1 MNTRQ
6 LTKKRTAMNARRL
19 MCVMWTLLLLVSS
32 AMASVAQEKPR
43 LIKGE
48 QLQIVGAK
56 PVSGNKGIGY
66 IDFGTTPGEKE
77 YTFVL
82 RRPAGADA
90 NYAVSVWYQ
99 LASTPAFNV
108 NVPVLYTDDFYE
120 GDSSSDDYQDGW
132 NCVVFQPGETEKE
145 VKFTTYNYLG
155 TNEEYTRDLCAY
167 IRFCHPNRITMEY
180 DLLQLRFHNA
190 DTHQPD
196 CAIAD
201 DEALWCYSIG
211 YIRNGYHPKA
221 GEWLIANVEMVGWS
235 HQWIN
240 GLPQLRIGDDTRM
253 VMQTGEGSVEVP
265 PAQPV
270 GDEVC
275 RNLAFAYR
283 VTDDDVVALCKGR
296 PANVLGFTAIKGMH
310 VVGSTQV
317 KDFVSDSPLHIYSD
331 TDRHGILRP
340 RFGQMTTD
348 KQTYAPRAQATVSV
362 EILNWWE
369 LNAVYGT
376 EWQECISLT
385 ADGGKT
391 ALNSQKGTF
400 DTATG
405 ELVFTFNAASPA
417 PGQTQC
423 TAFVELMLTGMLL
436 PTNDES
442 DWPSTLRLPYLLP
455 ADAFFSYQVEG
466 EPVIVYTKSVGI
478 KGMPDG
484 NAIRLTGKLQQLR
497 LHADIL
503 PADCSFLGGTWT
515 SSDPEVATINSNG
528 SVVLHRSGFT
538 DITFRSSEADY
549 RAEQGMASAD
559 GILLSTV
566 RLHVQEYFPDDQ
578 HAKKYFT
585 SDDEQVLITATF
597 PMVRL
602 VPGSQN
608 EGLDAWEV
616 DADQAEVTITHQESD
631 KYPDLHLTVPVESKY
646 YASVTIPFDDKT
658 FLRKRYYDPDT
669 HGGWPT
675 CWAVFS
681 VPIRNKYD
689 GEVHTYKY
697 TYEVYH
703 RLTNA
708 AFATNLTDSGAV
720 VLKDDGTGHATMR
733 MKNLDREEGF
743 ELSFFQGVL
752 SNDGTRI
759 EAMAHGAKSVKK
771 QIKPGDL
778 DIFEGEKDLGDGV
791 VLRMQRDRKY
801 VEATLNY
808 PFTMDK
814 GETNALSAHVQN
826 TYGMYDP
833 RKPNWN
839 AGENQLWVKEDPSV
853 EWGMIE
859 PYTQF
864 ANRFTGRSYSAIGTL
879 SDEQWI
885 KDNKA
890 VYEAFANDPSNK
902 NYKLFSGSNL
912 VYFYLPNLYALW
924 GKCEVTVDGKEV
936 IKVIEVGGKG
946 HFYLRFPFDDTKH
959 TVSFSWPKVGLKKE
973 FPFTAYGKDMIG
985 RYRFRGNYYG
995 DNEHAIADLDVT
1007 YTTGTGEQKTV
1018 TVSTTT
1024 PDEYINY
1031 GHYFTIDEP
1040 QGIVTASITDH
1051 VAEGVEHVVLVP
1063 TTIDKPA
1070 PMFAST
1076 SGSAVMFFDN
1086 ETDAIAST
1094 QATAYFNAA
1103 DLHTM
1108 DYIYLKVVDAATG
1121 EPIPNAILKIPY
1133 QKPVIEPDGSLIKVS
1148 GNDLERAIAYSTDGK
1163 YFPCIFSNLEL
1174 RRRSIIING
1183 EEAFFDGERVVH
1195 TVALTPKTDAGD
1207 AVHVEDIYLEETAPT
1222 GDGTQMVRCQYA
1234 GTSTLLPYDGSK
1246 KPGRKIKMRL
1256 LVRDPLNVDK
1266 WYDKLSLVS
1275 NQVASGRI
1283 ISLKRTAVGRRYMY
1297 WADAQENGQ
1306 SVSYTLL
1313 QVEGEMRDFLAP
1325 ETSGDV
1331 SLRVKGDQ
1339 DYALFQM
1346 KNIDS
1351 DPSFIIDGVDFNPEL
1366 PQINVGDVSRG
1377 KGLGKMQKSFD
1388 GFSIELPSSLP
1399 FTLGITHENNDY
1411 IVRGIYSHSFLPG
1424 GKIMNMLDKGD
1435 YINSFDAAFW
1445 EMKRAVKGMR
1455 AQYNRDDRALTLPS
1469 ASAGIKAW
1477 VEGKVG
1483 FDYET
1488 ERYNFVL
1495 NSVGI
1500 AAEAS
1505 AYIKAK
1511 VPFGFGSF
1519 GTSIAGEASAQAS
1532 LDHPSDED
1540 LEASKGSSLPSPFKM
1555 DLTLDFNT
1563 ALSVGA
1569 YAELGIDL
1577 WVAAAKAGIRGSA
1590 SASFESMAVVK
1601 PYLGRVDRG
1610 ARMSLEAWLQAY
1622 ATAKFLFFK
1631 KTWTGTILDK
1641 KGEWYAPNNDS
1652 NPIKQRE
1659 NNEARKVTTV
1669 LRSSV
1674 YKPLRLR
1681 RAPQNSNILL
1691 TDIDAYAQ
1699 PSYLYGGKD
1708 MAYIRPKNGDV
1719 ATGEVAFG
1727 SGMAFAAP
1735 DAHNVF
1741 AIHAASREI
1750 GGQNTGTIAYT
1761 YSTAKAPEAA
1771 NSEGVIQAA
1780 ADARVAV
1787 SLSNGKEW
1795 GEPQTLSDNYCSIDP
1810 KTAVSPT
1817 GNAVVAWKQGDFVP
1831 QSVDGD
1837 PTAGAIDG
1845 ALMTSVHRDGNWQD
1859 KIALMP
1865 MDTIAQLTDYEVAM
1879 RDGVP
1884 MVLGIVSKR
1893 NADGSVRSVL
1903 ATGTLDKNQ
1912 KAQTLFT
1919 DIVASQPHIVAMKSG
1934 YFASA
1939 LVVNDMGQTDVKL
1952 YRLTEAGTMVDMG
1965 LLGLGNR
1972 GVIDYKLIAPESAD
1986 GIDGLAVI
1994 WKEMHKESE
2003 ESTDQTG
2010 GVRTSVY
2017 GARIARSND
2026 GYIYLSCPQKLI
2038 DQPENLIITYYDATF
2053 ADNTLTAAVTVADF
2067 DNDGANVLQSQ
2078 AQFANSVRCEHVE
2091 LADRVKE
2098 GEDVVLSFQ
2107 VFNEGYEAVDYL
2119 NINVNG
2125 RSTVKQVNI
2134 LPGHSAEVT
2143 APAPANA
2150 DLASDLSFDITPY
2163 FSSAPM
2169 RARSFASAMRRAGA
2183 QKVKANRAGMGT
2195 IKLQVAD
2202 MAVKKLAAV
2211 PDGDDVV
2218 AVTATVDNCS
2228 PMPMNASWSVKV
2240 GLYEDA
2246 MGRTLYRGTDVCTV
2260 PQSLLYSQEG
2270 NNTATVGFRV
2280 KGISKPTT
2288 LYIVAHTVDGEGN
2301 VIEDQNP
2308 SNNVTAVNL
2317 FAVKT
2322 TVGIEKP
2329 VASALAPFT
2338 VTSQSGGLLVEGVT
2352 DGAIIRVYNP
2362 LGQLLHWHEAQPG
2375 EKSHLVPLA
2384 DRGTY
2389 LVTDGEHTK
2398 KVLYR
2403 K

>member
-1 MNTRQ
+1 MR
-6 LTKKRTAMNARRL
+6 
-19 MCVMWTLLLLVSS
+19 VMWTLLLLVSP
-32 AMASVAQEKPR
+32 AIAPVAQEKPR
-43 LIKGE
+43 LIRGE
-48 QLQIVGAK
+48 QLQIVGAQ
-56 PVSGNKGIGY
+56 PVPGNQGMGY
-66 IDFGTTPGEKE
+66 IDFGTTREYYDEDLGDYERKE
-77 YTFVL
+77 YSFTL

-99 LASTPAFNV
+99 QASVQGFDV
-108 NVPVLYTDDFYE
+108 HVPIIHTDDFYE
-120 GDSSSDDYQDGW
+120 SDSSPDEYLRDGW

-145 VKFTTYNYLG
+145 VKFATKGYFSSHQ
-155 TNEEYTRDLCAY
+155 EYERDLCAY
-167 IRFCHPNRITMEY
+167 IRFCYPNRITMEY

-196 CAIAD
+196 GTIGD
-201 DEALWCYSIG
+201 GEALTLLSMGC
-211 YIRNGYHPKA
+211 IRNGYHPKA
-221 GEWLIANVEMVGWS
+221 GEWLVANVEMAGVAHRWTS
-235 HQWIN
+235 
-240 GLPQLRIGDDTRM
+240 GLPQLRIGNDTRM
-253 VMQTGEGSVEVP
+253 VMQAGKGSVEVP
-265 PAQPV
+265 PAQAV
-270 GDEVC
+270 DDEVS
-275 RNLAFAYR
+275 RSLAFAYR
-283 VTDDDVVALCKGR
+283 VTDDDVAALCAGE
-296 PANVLGFTAIKGMH
+296 PAGVLGITAIKGLH
-310 VVGSTQV
+310 VTGSTQV
-317 KDFVSDSPLHIYSD
+317 RDCEQDSPFLIYID

-348 KQTYAPRAQATVSV
+348 KPTYAPRAQATARV
-362 EILNWWE
+362 EILNWQQ

-391 ALNSQKGTF
+391 ALNTQKGTL

-405 ELVFTFNAASPA
+405 ELLFTFNAASPA

-442 DWPSTLRLPYLLP
+442 DWPSDLRLPYLLP

-466 EPVIVYTKSVGI
+466 EPVVVYTESVSI
-478 KGMPDG
+478 QGMPDG
-484 NAIRLTGKLQQLR
+484 NAIRLTGKEQQFR
-497 LHADIL
+497 LHANIL
-503 PADCSFLGGTWT
+503 PADCSFLGGTWA
-515 SSDPEVATINSNG
+515 SSDPQVATVNSNG
-528 SVVLHRSGFT
+528 SVVLHRSGVT

-549 RAEQGMASAD
+549 RAAQGLPSAD

-566 RLHVQEYFPDDQ
+566 RLHVQEYLPDDGY
-578 HAKKYFT
+578 AKKYFT
-585 SDDEQVLITATF
+585 SDDEQVLITATLDRT
-597 PMVRL
+597 RL

-608 EGLDAWEV
+608 EWLEAWEV

-631 KYPDLHLTVPVESKY
+631 KYPSLHLTVPVESGY
-646 YASVTIPFDDKT
+646 YASVAIPFDDKT

-669 HGGWPT
+669 HGSLPT
-675 CWAVFS
+675 CTAVFS
-681 VPIRNKYD
+681 VPMRNKYD
-689 GEVHTYKY
+689 GEEHTYTF

-703 RLTNA
+703 QLTNA
-708 AFATNLTDSGAV
+708 AFGTSLADSGAV
-720 VLKDDGTGHATMR
+720 VLQDNGSGHATMR

-743 ELSFFQGVL
+743 ELSFFHGVL
-752 SNDGTRI
+752 SSDGTRI
-759 EAMAHGAKSVKK
+759 EAMAHGAKYVEKK
-771 QIKPGDL
+771 IKPGDL

-801 VEATLNY
+801 VEATIDY
-808 PFTMDK
+808 PFTMQK

-839 AGENQLWVKEDPSV
+839 AGENQQWVKEDPSA
-853 EWGMIE
+853 EWSMIE

-864 ANRFTGRSYSAIGTL
+864 ANRFSGTSFSAIGTL
-879 SDEQWI
+879 SDEQWV
-885 KDNKA
+885 KDNQA
-890 VYEAFANDPSNK
+890 VYEAFVNDPSDR
-902 NYKLFSGSNL
+902 NYTLFTGSNL
-912 VYFYLPNLYALW
+912 VHFYVPSLHALW
-924 GKCEVTVDGKEV
+924 GECEVIVDGKEV
-936 IKVIEVGGKG
+936 LKVIEAGSRGN
-946 HFYLRFPFDDTKH
+946 FYLRFPFDDMPH
-959 TVSFSWPKVGLKKE
+959 TVTFSWPKVGLKKD
-973 FPFTAYGKDMIG
+973 FPFTAYGRDMIG
-985 RYRFRGNYYG
+985 RYRFRSMYCGSNK
-995 DNEHAIADLDVT
+995 HTIADLDVN
-1007 YTTGTGEQKTV
+1007 YTTSAGEKKTV

-1024 PDEYINY
+1024 PDQYRSY
-1031 GHYFTIDEP
+1031 WHYFTIDEP

-1051 VAEGVEHVVLVP
+1051 VDEGEEHAVLVP
-1063 TTIDKPA
+1063 TTIDQPT
-1070 PMFAST
+1070 PMLAGT
-1076 SGSAVMFFDN
+1076 SGTAVMLFDN
-1086 ETDAIAST
+1086 EADAIAPT
-1094 QATAYFNAA
+1094 QATANFNVAN
-1103 DLHTM
+1103 LHTM
-1108 DYIYLKVVDAATG
+1108 DYIYLKVVDALTG
-1121 EPIPNAILKIPY
+1121 EPIPNANLKTTY
-1133 QKPVIEPDGSLIKVS
+1133 QNQVLEPDGMLIKVWGS
-1148 GNDLERAIAYSTDGK
+1148 GLEGAIAYSTDGK
-1163 YFPCIFSNLEL
+1163 YFPCIFRNPEL

-1183 EEAFFDGERVVH
+1183 DEPFFDGERVLH
-1195 TVALTPKTDAGD
+1195 TVALTPRADAGD
-1207 AVHVEDIYLEETAPT
+1207 VVHVEDIYLEETAPT
-1222 GDGTQMVRCQYA
+1222 GEGTQMVRQQYA

-1246 KPGRKIKMRL
+1246 RPGRKIRMRL
-1256 LVRDPLNVDK
+1256 LVRDPQNLDR

-1275 NQVASGRI
+1275 SQVTSGRSI
-1283 ISLKRTAVGRRYMY
+1283 GLERTAVGRKYIYR
-1297 WADAQENGQ
+1297 ADALENGQ

-1325 ETSGDV
+1325 EVSGDV
-1331 SLRVKGDQ
+1331 SLRIKGGQ

-1351 DPSFIIDGVDFNPEL
+1351 DPSFIIDGVDFSPEL

-1424 GKIMNMLDKGD
+1424 GKIVDMLDKGD

-1445 EMKRAVKGMR
+1445 ELKRAVRGMR

-1505 AYIKAK
+1505 AYLKAK

-1540 LEASKGSSLPSPFKM
+1540 LEASKGSPLPSPFKM

-1601 PYLGRVDRG
+1601 PYLGKVDRG

-1641 KGEWYAPNNDS
+1641 KGEWYTPNNDS
-1652 NPIKQRE
+1652 NPLRLRAKDD
-1659 NNEARKVTTV
+1659 ARKVTTV

-1681 RAPQNSNILL
+1681 QAPQNSTILL

-1719 ATGEVAFG
+1719 ASGEVALG
-1727 SGMAFAAP
+1727 SGMTFAAP
-1735 DAHNVF
+1735 SAHNVF
-1741 AIHAASREI
+1741 AIHTASREV
-1750 GGQNTGTIAYT
+1750 GGQHTGAIAYT
-1761 YSTAKAPEAA
+1761 YSTANAP
-1771 NSEGVIQAA
+1771 AA
-1780 ADARVAV
+1780 ADSAGVAKAAANARVAV
-1787 SLSNGKEW
+1787 SMGNGHEW
-1795 GEPQTLSDNYCSIDP
+1795 GEPLTLSDNTCSIDP

-1837 PTAGAIDG
+1837 STAGAIDG
-1845 ALMTSVHRDGNWQD
+1845 ALMASVRRAGEWQESV
-1859 KIALMP
+1859 ALMA
-1865 MDTIAQLTDYEVAM
+1865 MDTEVQLTDYEVAM
-1879 RDGVP
+1879 RDSVP
-1884 MVLGIVSKR
+1884 MVLGVVGKR
-1893 NADGSVRSVL
+1893 NADGSVRSIL
-1903 ATGTLDKNQ
+1903 ATATLDKKQ
-1912 KAQTLFT
+1912 TAQTTVT
-1919 DIVASQPHIVAMKSG
+1919 DIVASQPHLVAMKSG

-1952 YRLTEAGTMVDMG
+1952 YRVTEAGTLADMG

-1972 GVIDYKLIAPESAD
+1972 GVIDYKLIAPESAE
-1986 GIDGLAVI
+1986 GIDGLAVL
-1994 WKEMHKESE
+1994 WKEMRKESE
-2003 ESTDQTG
+2003 EDTDEG
-2010 GVRTSVY
+2010 GSVRTSVY
-2017 GARIARSND
+2017 GARIARSED

-2067 DNDGANVLQSQ
+2067 DNDGANVLQSK

-2091 LADRVKE
+2091 LADQVRE

-2119 NINVNG
+2119 DINVNG
-2125 RSTVKQVNI
+2125 RSTVKQVSI

-2150 DLASDLSFDITPY
+2150 DLAADLSFDITPY

-2169 RARSFASAMRRAGA
+2169 RVRSFASAMRRAGA
-2183 QKVKANRAGMGT
+2183 QKVQANRTGMGT
-2195 IKLQVAD
+2195 LKLQVTD
-2202 MAVKKLAAV
+2202 MAVRKLAAV
-2211 PDGDDVV
+2211 PDGDYVV

-2228 PMPMNASWSVKV
+2228 PMPMDASWSVKV

-2246 MGRTLYRGTDVCTV
+2246 TGRTLYPGTTVRTV
-2260 PQSLLYSQEG
+2260 PQSQLYSQEG

-2280 KGISKPTT
+2280 TGIAKPTT
-2288 LYIVAHTVDGEGN
+2288 LYLVAHTVDEDGN

-2308 SNNVTAVNL
+2308 SDNVTAVNL
-2317 FAVKT
+2317 FAVKDP
-2322 TVGIEKP
+2322 VGIEEP
-2329 VASALAPFT
+2329 AASVLAPFT
-2338 VTSQSGGLLVEGVT
+2338 VTSQPGGLLVEGLVE
-2352 DGAIIRVYNP
+2352 GAVVRVYNP
-2362 LGQLLHWHEAQPG
+2362 VGQLLHWYEVRPG

-2384 DRGTY
+2384 ERGAY
-2389 LVTDGEHTK
+2389 LVTDGKHTE
-2398 KVLYR
+2398 KVLYA